1 MFTAPQHQTSSKPCH
16 PMDTANMEER
26 TDTEEA
32 ALDTGNGHQ
41 TSEDSGFNTRT
52 TADGVVLEVS
62 SLFFIFWLRLLF
74 VK

>member
-1 MFTAPQHQTSSKPCH
+1 
-16 PMDTANMEER
+16 MEER